1 MPTYILLL
9 TSGANVH
16 NHTLRVTTT
25 SCHEEELTPIEV
37 SETLL

>member
-16 NHTLRVTTT
+16 ILRVTTT
-25 SCHEEELTPIEV
+25 SCHEEELTPISV